1 MFSAPVTVVWTAKAR
16 DAALVEQ
23 DGWAGIMVAA
33 VAAAQ
38 RLFWPVGWLDMLF
51 YIKQH
56 PPK

>member
-38 RLFWPVGWLDMLF
+38 RLFWPTGWLDMLF
-51 YIKQH
+51 G
-56 PPK
+56 PK